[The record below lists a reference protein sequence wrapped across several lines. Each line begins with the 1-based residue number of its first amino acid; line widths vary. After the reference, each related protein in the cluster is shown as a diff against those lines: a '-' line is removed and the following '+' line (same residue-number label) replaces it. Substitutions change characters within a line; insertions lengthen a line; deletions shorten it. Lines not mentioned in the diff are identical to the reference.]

1 MDVKKPISKLLQA
14 GTIMQVLKR
23 HTKFVKNKQGYGG
36 DVPEGHFVVY
46 VGENRSRHLVPIS
59 CLSHPEF
66 QALLGKSE
74 EEFGFKQEMGLTI
87 PCN

>member
-1 MDVKKPISKLLQA
+1 MDVTKPISKLLQA
-14 GTIMQVLKR
+14 GTIMQ
-23 HTKFVKNKQGYGG
+23 QGYGG
-36 DVPEGHFVVY
+36 DVPEGHFVVC

-66 QALLGKSE
+66 QALRGKSE